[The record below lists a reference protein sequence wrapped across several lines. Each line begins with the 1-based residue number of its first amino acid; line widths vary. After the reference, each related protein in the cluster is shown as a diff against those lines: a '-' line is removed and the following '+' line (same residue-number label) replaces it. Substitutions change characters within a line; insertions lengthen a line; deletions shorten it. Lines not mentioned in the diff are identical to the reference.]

1 MSCGESS
8 EDEATYREIEDRCK
22 VLMEKKKESDMQVKE
37 ENNLKS

>member
-8 EDEATYREIEDRCK
+8 EDEATFRDIEEKCR
-22 VLMEKKKESDMQVKE
+22 VLMERKRESDLQVKE